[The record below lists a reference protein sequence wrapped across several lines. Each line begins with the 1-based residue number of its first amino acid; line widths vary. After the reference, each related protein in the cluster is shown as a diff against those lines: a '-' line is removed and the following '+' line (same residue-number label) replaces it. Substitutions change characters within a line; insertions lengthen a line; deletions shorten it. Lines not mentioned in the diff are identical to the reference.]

1 MAADNPH
8 VRSCSPCLR
17 PGFQSLE
24 GRDRTD
30 LETFTQTHRL
40 QPGDGLPEPFR
51 TTITDALGALV
62 LGVLPGDQV
71 MLQHIQTTTLKAKRP
86 MTWQEIKG
94 KGDDEIRSLAA
105 QDFNDLVPVM
115 VEMGIGEQGLRQ
127 R

>member
-8 VRSCSPCLR
+8 VRRCSQCLR

-24 GRDRTD
+24 GRDRTG

-51 TTITDALGALV
+51 SAITDALGALV

-71 MLQHIQTTTLKAKRP
+71 MLQNIVFPAEGVDVTHQL
-86 MTWQEIKG
+86 G
-94 KGDDEIRSLAA
+94 GDALRG
-105 QDFNDLVPVM
+105 LVELPR
-115 VEMGIGEQGLRQ
+115 L
-127 R
+127 